1 MASNSNLYDKIVLP
15 AVNKLPAGSNISK
28 IYNGF
33 STVSNN
39 TENYNLYDY
48 DLIKQDILN
57 NFHIR
62 QGERLMNPKFGCII
76 WDTLFEPLTE
86 SLKEAILQNI
96 NTIVNYDPRVQAE
109 NVILTAYESGVQIEL
124 TLVYVT
130 YNLQETL
137 QLQFDSQNG
146 LTVQ

>member
-1 MASNSNLYDKIVLP
+1 MAYKNLVITPTNRNPVISNQTAQFYK
-15 AVNKLPAGSNISK
+15 
-28 IYNGF
+28 GF
-33 STVSNN
+33 STVDETKVNPK
-39 TENYNLYDY
+39 LYDY
-48 DLIKQDILN
+48 NLIKQDILN

-137 QLQFDSQNG
+137 QLQFDQTNG